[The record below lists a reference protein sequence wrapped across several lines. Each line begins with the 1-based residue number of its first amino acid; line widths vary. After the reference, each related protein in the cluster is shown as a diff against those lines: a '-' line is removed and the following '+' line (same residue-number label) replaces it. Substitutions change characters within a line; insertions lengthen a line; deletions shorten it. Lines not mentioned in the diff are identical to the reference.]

1 MIAINSGRR
10 RFLTI
15 SAAAAGLPLLPV
27 GAQAASPKLR
37 VWRGVALGADS
48 VLQIHHPDP
57 ADADRLIGVSLAE
70 VRRLERVLSLY
81 EADSALVR
89 LNREGRIDSPP
100 LDLLRVLAESAN
112 FHQLTGGAFDVTVQ
126 PLWELY
132 AAHFGRP
139 GADPAGPS
147 QAAVRA
153 ALARVG
159 QDGIVLSPERI
170 RFTRPGMAITLN
182 GIGQGY
188 VTDRVVEL
196 LREGGVEHALVDM
209 GETRAIGDHPAGGA
223 WSVGLEDPASPGQVL
238 EKIELT
244 DRAVATSG
252 GYGTEFDPAG
262 RFNHIFDPADG
273 STSWRYASV
282 SVVAA
287 TATEAD
293 ALSTAFCLMP
303 LECTAPIVRKLGL
316 RGYFLERDRRRY
328 VQIT

>member
-1 MIAINSGRR
+1 
-10 RFLTI
+10 
-15 SAAAAGLPLLPV
+15 
-27 GAQAASPKLR
+27 
-37 VWRGVALGADS
+37 
-48 VLQIHHPDP
+48 
-57 ADADRLIGVSLAE
+57 
-70 VRRLERVLSLY
+70 
-81 EADSALVR
+81 
-89 LNREGRIDSPP
+89 
-100 LDLLRVLAESAN
+100 
-112 FHQLTGGAFDVTVQ
+112 
-126 PLWELY
+126 
-132 AAHFGRP
+132 
-139 GADPAGPS
+139 
-147 QAAVRA
+147 
-153 ALARVG
+153 
-159 QDGIVLSPERI
+159 
-170 RFTRPGMAITLN
+170 
-182 GIGQGY
+182 
-188 VTDRVVEL
+188 
-196 LREGGVEHALVDM
+196 M